1 MGVPAFF
8 RWLSQKYP
16 SIVQHCVEK
25 HGQII
30 NDDGD
35 RAPLDLT
42 EPNPNGEEFDN
53 LYLDMNGIIHPCT
66 HPENKPA
73 PKNEAEMFVAIFE
86 YMDRLFALIRPR
98 RLLYMA
104 IDGVAP
110 RAKMNQQRSRRF
122 RAAKESHDKHLT
134 IERLRAELLAK
145 GASLPPP
152 KSASE
157 HFDSN
162 CITPGTPFMDRLAIA
177 LRYYVYERLNSN
189 PAWKNL
195 QVILSDSN
203 APGEGEHKIMDFIRR
218 QRQSPTHDP
227 NTRHCLCGAD
237 ADLIM
242 LGLATHEPHF
252 TIIREEFK
260 PNQPKPCDLCG
271 QFGHEMEDCV
281 GTPREEDDRPPP
293 PPGADVEFIFIKL
306 AVLRQY
312 LEKELQLPNLPFEW
326 DLERAIDD
334 WVFMCFFV
342 GNDFLPH
349 LPSLEIHEGA
359 IDRLI
364 ELYKATVTDAG
375 GWLTDS
381 GHVHLDRVQTILIE
395 LGKAEDEIFKS
406 RRENELSF
414 RDRKRR
420 QNERGYGRGGQRPQR
435 ASWTPPSGG
444 LLAPVAVGNQGGV
457 ARRFSGGPYRSDDQ
471 HSVTAQDVRNCRRGN
486 MNVNMVERQ
495 LENMEAATLLKAMLK
510 STDSG
515 AGSKRKSSSD
525 DCEQPKKMIGLDPTP
540 KGRLGGVDA
549 SAIIRKPATD
559 APDQM
564 DEDEKIDRLD
574 EVRLWEDGWRA
585 RYYQS
590 KFGVDPADAPEFCL
604 KVAHEYVIGLC
615 WVLAY
620 YYQGCASWNWYYP
633 YHYAPFASDFVDV
646 ASVKLDFAEKRTKPF
661 CPLEQ
666 LMGVFPAASRSHVPP
681 AWQDLM
687 TDPESPIIDFYP
699 TDFKVDLNGKRYLWM
714 GVALLPFVDEVRL
727 LKALDSRRNQLT
739 VEEKTRNLRRP
750 ELYFC
755 HADTEMG
762 KYLASLYEEQGR
774 NGDSRQATGE
784 LVTYGGQA
792 PEHSTIINAALTE
805 GLSGRVWPDYDCACL
820 PGHRMRSGVPSL
832 LPDIPAVKQRA
843 ISAFFENPAYPFG
856 HIFPARLL
864 DSVKMPAPLNLLPST
879 LRGRGRGRGGFGRG
893 NGGGGRGQ
901 DRSPS
906 FSPGQGA
913 NYNPG
918 AGSRGMRELRANFA
932 AEDKTP
938 APYQQQHPA
947 RPMER
952 MIHHALPS
960 HNSFRNT
967 NRPQPQHYP
976 PAYPPTNR
984 FSNPYGSI
992 PPAQL
997 PLAFPSHRPPPR
1009 GANRYPQQG
1018 NQGNFRRPPG
1028 NGQQYGRYD
1037 SHPPRRY
1044 Y

>member
-1 MGVPAFF
+1 
-8 RWLSQKYP
+8 
-16 SIVQHCVEK
+16 
-25 HGQII
+25 
-30 NDDGD
+30 
-35 RAPLDLT
+35 
-42 EPNPNGEEFDN
+42 
-53 LYLDMNGIIHPCT
+53 MNGIIHPCT

-122 RAAKESHDKHLT
+122 RAAKESNDKHLT

-203 APGEGEHKIMDFIRR
+203 APGE
-218 QRQSPTHDP
+218 
-227 NTRHCLCGAD
+227 
-237 ADLIM
+237 
-242 LGLATHEPHF
+242 
-252 TIIREEFK
+252 
-260 PNQPKPCDLCG
+260 
-271 QFGHEMEDCV
+271 
-281 GTPREEDDRPPP
+281 
-293 PPGADVEFIFIKL
+293 
-306 AVLRQY
+306 
-312 LEKELQLPNLPFEW
+312 
-326 DLERAIDD
+326 
-334 WVFMCFFV
+334 
-342 GNDFLPH
+342 
-349 LPSLEIHEGA
+349 
-359 IDRLI
+359 
-364 ELYKATVTDAG
+364 
-375 GWLTDS
+375 
-381 GHVHLDRVQTILIE
+381 
-395 LGKAEDEIFKS
+395 
-406 RRENELSF
+406 
-414 RDRKRR
+414 
-420 QNERGYGRGGQRPQR
+420 
-435 ASWTPPSGG
+435 
-444 LLAPVAVGNQGGV
+444 
-457 ARRFSGGPYRSDDQ
+457 
-471 HSVTAQDVRNCRRGN
+471 
-486 MNVNMVERQ
+486 
-495 LENMEAATLLKAMLK
+495 
-510 STDSG
+510 
-515 AGSKRKSSSD
+515 
-525 DCEQPKKMIGLDPTP
+525 
-540 KGRLGGVDA
+540 
-549 SAIIRKPATD
+549 
-559 APDQM
+559 
-564 DEDEKIDRLD
+564 
-574 EVRLWEDGWRA
+574 
-585 RYYQS
+585 
-590 KFGVDPADAPEFCL
+590 
-604 KVAHEYVIGLC
+604 
-615 WVLAY
+615 
-620 YYQGCASWNWYYP
+620 
-633 YHYAPFASDFVDV
+633 
-646 ASVKLDFAEKRTKPF
+646 
-661 CPLEQ
+661 
-666 LMGVFPAASRSHVPP
+666 
-681 AWQDLM
+681 
-687 TDPESPIIDFYP
+687 
-699 TDFKVDLNGKRYLWM
+699 
-714 GVALLPFVDEVRL
+714 
-727 LKALDSRRNQLT
+727 
-739 VEEKTRNLRRP
+739 
-750 ELYFC
+750 
-755 HADTEMG
+755 
-762 KYLASLYEEQGR
+762 
-774 NGDSRQATGE
+774 
-784 LVTYGGQA
+784 VTYGGQA

-893 NGGGGRGQ
+893 NGGGRGQ

-938 APYQQQHPA
+938 APYHQQQHAA

-967 NRPQPQHYP
+967 NRPQPQQYP

>member
-25 HGQII
+25 HGQIM

-35 RAPLDLT
+35 RAPVDLT

-122 RAAKESHDKHLT
+122 RAAKESHDKQLT

-152 KSASE
+152 KSESE

-260 PNQPKPCDLCG
+260 PNQPRPCDLCG

-281 GTPREEDDRPPP
+281 GTPRDEDDRSPP

-312 LEKELQLPNLPFEW
+312 LEKELQMPNLPFEW

-349 LPSLEIHEGA
+349 LPSLEIREGA

-364 ELYKATVTDAG
+364 ELYKSTVTDAD

-381 GHVHLDRVQTILIE
+381 GHVHLDRVQTILTE
-395 LGKAEDEIFKS
+395 LGKVEDEIFKS
-406 RRENELSF
+406 RRESELSF

-420 QNERGYGRGGQRPQR
+420 QNGRGYGRPGSGERPQR
-435 ASWTPPSGG
+435 ASWTPPSSG
-444 LLAPVAVGNQGGV
+444 LLAPVAIANQGGV
-457 ARRFSGGPYRSDDQ
+457 ARRNSGGPYRSSEQ
-471 HSVTAQDVRNCRRGN
+471 HSVSAQDVRNCRRGN

-510 STDSG
+510 STDIG

-525 DCEQPKKMIGLDPTP
+525 DHEQPTKVIGLDPTP

-549 SAIIRKPATD
+549 SAIIRKPATVGNNLPH
-559 APDQM
+559 ASEAPLNVLFVLCIHYFKPRHFPRFCPCRHHQPDQM
-564 DEDEKIDRLD
+564 DEDEKVDQCD

-604 KVAHEYVIGLC
+604 QVAHEYVIGLC

-699 TDFKVDLNGKRYLWM
+699 TDFKIDLNGKRYLWM

-727 LKALDSRRNQLT
+727 LKALDSRRNLLT

-762 KYLASLYEEQGR
+762 KYLASLYEETGEQKI
-774 NGDSRQATGE
+774 NGGVDRQAVGE
-784 LVTYGGQA
+784 LVSYGGEA
-792 PEHSTIINAALTE
+792 PDHSSIINAALTE
-805 GLSGRVWPDYDCACL
+805 GLSGRIWPDYDCACL

-832 LPDIPAVKQRA
+832 LPDISAVKQRA
-843 ISAFFENPAYPFG
+843 ICAFFENPAYPFG

-864 DSVKMPAPLNLLPST
+864 DSVSSAFCAFYPS
-879 LRGRGRGRGGFGRG
+879 
-893 NGGGGRGQ
+893 
-901 DRSPS
+901 
-906 FSPGQGA
+906 
-913 NYNPG
+913 
-918 AGSRGMRELRANFA
+918 GM
-932 AEDKTP
+932 
-938 APYQQQHPA
+938 
-947 RPMER
+947 
-952 MIHHALPS
+952 
-960 HNSFRNT
+960 
-967 NRPQPQHYP
+967 
-976 PAYPPTNR
+976 
-984 FSNPYGSI
+984 G
-992 PPAQL
+992 
-997 PLAFPSHRPPPR
+997 
-1009 GANRYPQQG
+1009 
-1018 NQGNFRRPPG
+1018 
-1028 NGQQYGRYD
+1028 
-1037 SHPPRRY
+1037 
-1044 Y
+1044 